1 MRYNINMRKI
11 RLKQI
16 NANIFLN
23 VEFVNDFIRDLY
35 EMMIL

>member
-16 NANIFLN
+16 NANVFLN